1 MKNVVRAVLLLGLIA
16 VGIWVWTVMFPSP
29 QKVIRNRLLK
39 MAQLASFSAGEGNIS
54 RVAAIQRLGT
64 YFTDEI
70 EVVMDV
76 PGIGTHTFNRREE
89 VTQAAMSAKSVVNS
103 VQADFIDIEIDLAP
117 SKQVANANLTLRA
130 TVNGQKDFVIQELK
144 FSLKKVNGDWL
155 VNKIQTVKT
164 LK

>member
-1 MKNVVRAVLLLGLIA
+1 MKNVFRLVLLLGLIA
-16 VGIWVWTVMFPSP
+16 LGYWGWTVMFPSP
-29 QKVIRNRLLK
+29 QKVIRSRLLK
-39 MAQLASFSAGEGNIS
+39 MAQLASFSTGQGNLS
-54 RVAAIQRLGT
+54 RVADIQRLGM

-89 VTQAAMSAKSVVNS
+89 VTQAAMGAKSVVSS
-103 VQADFIDIEIDLAP
+103 VKAELIDIEIDLAP
-117 SKQVANANLTLRA
+117 SKQVANADLTLRA
-130 TVNGQKDFVIQELK
+130 TVNGQKDFIIQELK
-144 FSLKKVNGDWL
+144 FSLRKVNGDWL